1 MSMPGFPPDLAERIM
16 IFLST
21 DRTGTIE
28 LQIKAGR
35 ILGAKISESMD
46 FKEARLT
53 SLGPRRLD
61 EPAPM
66 AQDSG
71 T

>member
-1 MSMPGFPPDLAERIM
+1 MTMPGLPPDLAERIM
-16 IFLST
+16 VFLST

-28 LQIKAGR
+28 LQVKAGR
-35 ILGAKISESMD
+35 ILGAKISETLD
-46 FKEARLT
+46 FKEIRLA
-53 SLGPRRLD
+53 SLPPRRLD
-61 EPAPM
+61 ETVPV